1 MRKNILLT
9 FDYELFL
16 GKNSGSVDKCLIEPT
31 EKIRCILN
39 KYNIIAIFFVDTT
52 YLLRLAEVAQNNKV
66 FKQNM
71 TKIENQLQ
79 QLKEDGHYIFHHLH
93 PHWLDAKYMP
103 ELDEWNLENISKYSF
118 KNISVEER
126 NRIFE
131 FSDAFIRKFEGE
143 NKVGFRAGGLYVE
156 PISDFLTYFSKYN
169 IKYEFSICPEDYS
182 IGKNDSYDF
191 RQYPNKPYHF
201 QTKVNKPELN
211 GKYIEYPIT
220 RFKIAGLNK
229 ILNGIYHR
237 LFSKSK
243 NIYGNG
249 SPVNLGQVEKPK
261 NNLFELNIP
270 LSLEFLNNFNYK
282 LCISHLKKNDYI
294 HFLSHPKLMSDE
306 SIDSMD
312 KMLNILIKKYH
323 LNSDFRKILINN

>member
-1 MRKNILLT
+1 MKKSILLT

-16 GKNSGSVDKCLIEPT
+16 GKKSGSVDNCLIEPT
-31 EKIRCILN
+31 EKIRHILN
-39 KYNIIAIFFVDTT
+39 KYNIKAIFFVDTT

-66 FKQNM
+66 CKQNL

-79 QLKEDGHYIFHHLH
+79 QLKKDGHSIFHHLH
-93 PHWLDAKYMP
+93 PHWLDAIYIP

-118 KNISVEER
+118 KNISLEER

-156 PISDFLTYFSKYN
+156 PISDFLPYFSKYN
-169 IKYEFSICPEDYS
+169 IKYEFSICPEEYS

-191 RQYPNKPYHF
+191 RHFPYKPYFF
-201 QTKVNKPELN
+201 QTKVNKEELI
-211 GKYIEYPIT
+211 GEYIEYPIT
-220 RFKIAGLNK
+220 RFKISGIPK

-243 NIYGNG
+243 TIYGDG
-249 SPVNLGQVEKPK
+249 FPVNLVQIEKPE
-261 NNLFELNIP
+261 NHFFELNIP
-270 LSLEFLNNFNYK
+270 LSLEFLNSFNYT
-282 LCISHLKKNDYI
+282 LCISYLKKNDYI

-312 KMLNILIKKYH
+312 KMLKVLIKKYN
-323 LNSDFRKILINN
+323 LNSDFRKIQIKN